1 MAATQPKSRKT
12 TRSRTRI
19 VPVSRVSRP
28 VAVRWSKVSIAQ
40 RRIAAGHYDRDEVR
54 EKLIDEVLRE
64 LRRS

>member
-1 MAATQPKSRKT
+1 M
-12 TRSRTRI
+12 
-19 VPVSRVSRP
+19 SRP

>member
-12 TRSRTRI
+12 ARSRARI
-19 VPVSRVSRP
+19 VPLSRAGRP
-28 VAVRWSKVSIAQ
+28 VAVRWSKVSVAQ

-54 EKLIDEVLRE
+54 EKLVDEVLRE